1 MQGFFYMYYVYILYS
16 ENHNRFYIGQTN
28 DISNRLF
35 RHNSGFEKSTAPYKP
50 WTLVGSIEKHSR
62 SEAMILE
69 KKLKNLNSEDLKKFI
84 TKHLVGREA

>member
-28 DISNRLF
+28 DLSNRLF
-35 RHNSGFEKSTAPYKP
+35 RHNSGFEKSTTPYKP
-50 WTLVGSIEKHSR
+50 WVLVGSIEKHTR